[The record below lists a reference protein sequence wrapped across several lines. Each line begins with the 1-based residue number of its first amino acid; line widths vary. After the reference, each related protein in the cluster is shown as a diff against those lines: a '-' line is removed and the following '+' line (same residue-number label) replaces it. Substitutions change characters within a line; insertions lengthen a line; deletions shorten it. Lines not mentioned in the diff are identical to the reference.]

1 MEKIIE
7 HAILQFKQEIKDFT
21 LSELKAKRDEI
32 QDSISRMILESDLVL
47 KAAILDAAIAE
58 KEKTDGETK

>member
-58 KEKTDGETK
+58 KEEANGETK

>member
-1 MEKIIE
+1 MENNMEKT
-7 HAILQFKQEIKDFT
+7 ILQFKSEIKDFT
-21 LSELKAKRDEI
+21 LDELKEKRQQV
-32 QDSISRMILESDLVL
+32 QDSISKMILESDLVL